1 MKIHRQTI
9 QSFNN
14 EQFSVVRTKDL
25 NYLEDKKDK
34 YKLALEAL
42 REQLRLMSCSTHD
55 IAHRIIDLALK
66 DS

>member
-1 MKIHRQTI
+1 MKIPRQTL

-14 EQFSVVRTKDL
+14 AQLSVVLTKDL
-25 NYLEDKKDK
+25 NDLEDKKDV

-42 REQLRLMSCSTHD
+42 REHLKLMSCSPHD